1 MGGCGLNHVLLVLG
15 INQTGRPPTPLM
27 EGLAAWVAFSRPGVR
42 VLLRTP
48 TILTTLKTSTME
60 KKFIQKC
67 NLGDIL
73 EALAESALRNI
84 DKVNVE
90 ISFQEVCNSKMLV
103 VVVRD
108 VNDFSKLSCG
118 EYVIVENNM
127 DEGDILD
134 ETVSDALAKR
144 EELQYKEINNQ

>member
-1 MGGCGLNHVLLVLG
+1 
-15 INQTGRPPTPLM
+15 
-27 EGLAAWVAFSRPGVR
+27 
-42 VLLRTP
+42 
-48 TILTTLKTSTME
+48 ME

-67 NLGDIL
+67 NLSEIL

-90 ISFQEVCNSKMLV
+90 ISFQEVCKSKMLV

-108 VNDFSKLSCG
+108 VNDFSRLSCG
-118 EYVIVENNM
+118 EYVIVENDM

-134 ETVSDALAKR
+134 ETVSEALAKR
-144 EELQYKEINNQ
+144 EELQNKEINNQ

>member
-1 MGGCGLNHVLLVLG
+1 
-15 INQTGRPPTPLM
+15 
-27 EGLAAWVAFSRPGVR
+27 
-42 VLLRTP
+42 
-48 TILTTLKTSTME
+48 ME
-60 KKFIQKC
+60 KKFVYKC
-67 NLGDIL
+67 NLGEIL

-90 ISFQEVCNSKMLV
+90 ISFQEVCKSKMLV

-108 VNDFSKLSCG
+108 VNDFSRLSCG
-118 EYVIVENNM
+118 EYVIVDNNM

-144 EELQYKEINNQ
+144 EELQNKEINNQYTK

>member
-1 MGGCGLNHVLLVLG
+1 MKEQSSFGAKCPDRLTVG
-15 INQTGRPPTPLM
+15 PP
-27 EGLAAWVAFSRPGVR
+27 ESDNASGADR
-42 VLLRTP
+42 VMRIRILLRTP

-67 NLGDIL
+67 NLGEIL

-90 ISFQEVCNSKMLV
+90 ISFQEVCKSKMLV

-108 VNDFSKLSCG
+108 ANDFSRLSCG
-118 EYVIVENNM
+118 EYVIVENDM

-144 EELQYKEINNQ
+144 AELQNKEINNQ